1 MLKHFQKFFWRIL
14 DQVMPDGQPVFLTC
28 VILLL
33 LVLNG
38 IVALNRW

>member
-1 MLKHFQKFFWRIL
+1 MPNRFQKFFWL
-14 DQVMPDGQPVFLTC
+14 VADFTMPMGPPVFLTC

-33 LVLNG
+33 LIANG